1 MSQGRMLRVRP
12 AVAGMLALALLSLG
26 AALAYVL
33 IRGREPSA
41 AGPSALNGPTAST
54 PTPAPTVTGGETPG
68 RTHRED
74 RLPDVLVPIGEE
86 AVARAGIKTTLVT
99 ATAGTSEIRLPG
111 VVEPNAYKQVNVT
124 PLVSGRVTQVSAE
137 LGAHVKRGQ
146 PIAQLYSP
154 ELAEAQTKYVA
165 ARAMLEA
172 HDRELQRTQKLVE
185 IGAASR
191 QELERAH
198 AAHTSQSAD
207 LEAARSRL
215 LLLGIPADTI
225 AGLSAGKSV
234 GSTATIV
241 APLDGVVT
249 ERFANVGLN
258 VDPSTKLFG
267 IVDLATVWIV
277 ADVYEKDLP
286 RVSVGASVT
295 TTTAAYPD
303 QLLDGRV
310 SYIDPQ
316 VSATTRT
323 AKVRIEVAN
332 PRGALRLGMYATVL
346 VRTAA
351 PGIAVSIPRSA
362 IQQVGDRQLVYL
374 KSSTPGVFVERE
386 IETARSSGDR
396 VEVPSGLQPGDTVVT
411 DGSFFVRAE
420 RERLGLRS
428 PGASARPGR
437 ESMPSDLSS
446 ARVEITEKGFE
457 PSSLKL
463 RAGVPA
469 RVTFVRLTDKT
480 CGKDVVFASMDIR
493 RQLPLNQPVV
503 VEFTPQ
509 RGEIEFACG
518 MNMLKGTIV
527 VE

>member
-1 MSQGRMLRVRP
+1 
-12 AVAGMLALALLSLG
+12 
-26 AALAYVL
+26 
-33 IRGREPSA
+33 
-41 AGPSALNGPTAST
+41 
-54 PTPAPTVTGGETPG
+54 VTGGETPG
-68 RTHRED
+68 HIHRED

-86 AVARAGIKTTLVT
+86 AVARAGIKTTVVT

-111 VVEPNAYKQVNVT
+111 VVEPNAYKQVSVT

-198 AAHTSQSAD
+198 AEHTSQSAD

-215 LLLGIPADTI
+215 LLLGIPAATI
-225 AGLSAGKSV
+225 TEMSAGRSV
-234 GSTATIV
+234 GSTATIF

-249 ERFANVGLN
+249 ERLANVGLN

-286 RVSVGASVT
+286 RVPLGAVVT

-303 QLLDGRV
+303 QPVEGRV

-346 VRTAA
+346 VRAA
-351 PGIAVSIPRSA
+351 ASGTAVSIPRSA
-362 IQQVGDRQLVYL
+362 IQQVGERQLVYL

-386 IETARSSGDR
+386 IDTVRTSGDR
-396 VEVPSGLQPGDTVVT
+396 VEVPSGLQPGDTIVT

-428 PGASARPGR
+428 PAASARPVR
-437 ESMPSDLSS
+437 EETAATRPSVSSAVSS

-469 RVTFVRLTDKT
+469 RVTFVRVTDKT
-480 CGKDVVFASMDIR
+480 CGKDVVFPSIDIR

-503 VEFTPQ
+503 IEFTPQ
-509 RGEIEFACG
+509 HGQIEFACG